1 MSDIKKGDNV
11 SWNWGNGHPEGTV
24 AEVKTSGELAIE
36 TKGKHI
42 KVNASNENPAV
53 HVARDGNDVV
63 KRASALTKLDDAGN
77 GDGSTSAGND
87 DKATGTNGAST
98 EKANETEA
106 TNDDKETTDQ
116 PTSNGQSES
125 TAAQAD
131 ESADKMDISTVST
144 PGEEKVGEKRAR
156 DDDDIGDAPS
166 PEEKEEDD
174 ATGKEVKKA
183 KLVEEDVEKSA
194 PESTEEPQA
203 TTSNTESTGE
213 APAVEETSPKKKAG
227 RPKKS
232 ESQPKEASS
241 EAYGDGTESIAK
253 RTRSKA

>member
-1 MSDIKKGDNV
+1 M

-42 KVNASNENPAV
+42 KVNASDENPAV
-53 HVARDGNDVV
+53 HVAREGNDVV
-63 KRASALTKLDDAGN
+63 KRASALTKLNDASN
-77 GDGSTSAGND
+77 GDESTSASNNE
-87 DKATGTNGAST
+87 KATSTNGTST
-98 EKANETEA
+98 EKVNEQEA
-106 TNDDKETTDQ
+106 INNDKETSDQ

-125 TAAQAD
+125 TTAQAD
-131 ESADKMDISTVST
+131 ESADKMDTSTVST

-203 TTSNTESTGE
+203 ITSTTESTEE
-213 APAVEETSPKKKAG
+213 ASAVEEISPKKKAG

-232 ESQPKEASS
+232 ESQSKEASS
-241 EAYGDGTESIAK
+241 EASGNGTESIAK